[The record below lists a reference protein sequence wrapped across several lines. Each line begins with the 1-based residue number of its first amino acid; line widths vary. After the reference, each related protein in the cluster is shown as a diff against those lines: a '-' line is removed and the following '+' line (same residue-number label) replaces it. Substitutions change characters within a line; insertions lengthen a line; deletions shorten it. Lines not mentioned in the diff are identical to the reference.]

1 MLETKEVRSTHLV
14 EMWSYM
20 YRKEDLMKALGL
32 GDDLAITKDVA
43 LCILANPGIIL
54 ENIISSSVFAGL
66 GRSTVKRAVKSLID
80 RGYVT
85 SSQSEEDKRC
95 FNLTWRYKG
104 C

>member
-1 MLETKEVRSTHLV
+1 MLETNIRRMKMGKEI
-14 EMWSYM
+14 WSYM
-20 YRKEDLMKALGL
+20 YRKEDLMDALGL

-43 LCILANPGIIL
+43 LCILANPDITLEHIIR
-54 ENIISSSVFAGL
+54 SSMFKGL
-66 GRSTVKRAVKSLID
+66 GRSTVKRAVKSLMD

-95 FNLTWRYKG
+95 FNLTWRYKE

>member
-1 MLETKEVRSTHLV
+1 MKMGKEL
-14 EMWSYM
+14 WSYM
-20 YRKEDLMKALGL
+20 YRKQDLMEALGL

-43 LCILANPGIIL
+43 LCILANPGITL
-54 ENIISSSVFAGL
+54 EHIIRSSVFAGL
-66 GRSTVKRAVKSLID
+66 GRSTVKRAVKSLMD

-95 FNLTWRYKG
+95 FNLTWRYKE